1 MAPRASYTD
10 RPTVTGVPFI
20 AKPFTPA
27 ELDKRIREILV
38 SPPTPKR

>member
-1 MAPRASYTD
+1 MSGYTD

-27 ELDKRIREILV
+27 ELDKRIREILAT
-38 SPPTPKR
+38 PPAPKR